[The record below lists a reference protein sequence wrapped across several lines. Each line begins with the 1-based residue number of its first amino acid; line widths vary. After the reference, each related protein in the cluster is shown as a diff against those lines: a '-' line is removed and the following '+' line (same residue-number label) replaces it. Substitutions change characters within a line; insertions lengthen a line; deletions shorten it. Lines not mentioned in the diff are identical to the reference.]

1 MSRPISDPRIS
12 LNKRGFY
19 EIRWSE
25 SGRSKRK
32 STGLTCHVKAQTMFS
47 QWLYRHASGATN
59 TPIATVKLVCETYL
73 EEVLTLRGNAGD
85 YSYITAYFLECFND
99 AEISSLTSSHFRQY
113 GASRRAGVI
122 GKKRVTDSSVRRELK
137 FLKSAFSHAV
147 KNKRLCPKDIP
158 HIDLPNES
166 APRDIWL
173 NEKQRDQ
180 LLSFCTG
187 HDLRMGR
194 ADRFACIAVL
204 SAARKEAIE
213 LLTWDLVDF
222 ELGVINYQ
230 KLKSN
235 TIKRKVAVP
244 ISDRLMPILKRM
256 HAERT
261 TEFVLDHPGSVHG
274 AWAAMQKRLHETT
287 GDTIFLKM
295 TRHCLRHTWAT
306 LAARSGVDLWKIA
319 GVLGDSI
326 STIQKTYLH
335 HHPSHLRDAVNA

>member
-1 MSRPISDPRIS
+1 MSRPISDPRIF
-12 LNKRGFY
+12 LNKGGFY
-19 EIRWSE
+19 EIRWTE

-32 STGLTCHVKAQTMFS
+32 STGSKEHVEAQAIFS
-47 QWLYRHASGATN
+47 QWLYRLSSGASN
-59 TPIATVKLVCETYL
+59 TPVATVKLVCDSYL
-73 EEVLTLRGNAGD
+73 DEVLAPRGNDKD
-85 YSYITAYFLECFND
+85 YSYMSAYFLECFSD
-99 AEISSLTSSHFRQY
+99 VEIKSLSAPHFALYQSARKA
-113 GASRRAGVI
+113 GAI
-122 GKKRVTDSSVRRELK
+122 GKKAVSESSIRRELK
-137 FLKSAFSHAV
+137 FLKAALNHAV
-147 KNKRLCPKDIP
+147 TQRRLSP
-158 HIDLPNES
+158 HDVPNISLPDES
-166 APRDIWL
+166 APRDLWL

-180 LLSFCTG
+180 LLEFCTG

-235 TIKRKVAVP
+235 GIKRKVAVP

-256 HAERT
+256 HAERA
-261 TEFVLDHPGSVHG
+261 TEYVLDHPGSVHG
-274 AWAAMQKRLHETT
+274 AWVAMQKRLYEAT
-287 GDTIFLKM
+287 GDSVFLKM
-295 TRHCLRHTWAT
+295 TRHTLRHTWAT

-326 STIQKTYLH
+326 GTVERSYVH
-335 HHPSHLRDAVNA
+335 HCPQHLRSAVNA